1 MLDRPSLP
9 HRHQRLIVRQLA
21 QRRHQLQRQVDRVRE
36 ALHRRTL
43 LPQTRQQRNPLRLLR
58 SVLLQ
63 SGDKLR
69 VFRRTA
75 RLNDRL
81 QHRRRV
87 DENRVRQRRLHQLRE
102 DGVLQR
108 GELGTDALVEN
119 AREVP
124 EVALHVR
131 FD

>member
-1 MLDRPSLP
+1 M
-9 HRHQRLIVRQLA
+9 
-21 QRRHQLQRQVDRVRE
+21 RE

-63 SGDKLR
+63 RGDKLR

-108 GELGTDALVEN
+108 GELGADALVEN